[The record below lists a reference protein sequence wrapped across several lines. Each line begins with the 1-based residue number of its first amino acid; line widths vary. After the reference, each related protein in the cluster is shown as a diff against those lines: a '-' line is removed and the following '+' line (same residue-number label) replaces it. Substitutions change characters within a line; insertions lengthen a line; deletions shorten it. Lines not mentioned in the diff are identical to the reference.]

1 MGWPV
6 HLDLGKDLGSERDP
20 GEDQPASA
28 LFEGEF
34 IAYQERP
41 GCQLPRHTHGIS
53 MDGSGLTR
61 ALPGSSGQGSR
72 LPSNGL
78 KHS

>member
-41 GCQLPRHTHGIS
+41 GCQLPRHTHTGYPWMARVS
-53 MDGSGLTR
+53 PELCLEALGR
-61 ALPGSSGQGSR
+61 AAGCPLMG
-72 LPSNGL
+72 
-78 KHS
+78 